1 MVSKQSFDVVQII
14 TVDLYGDENR
24 IDLLNFVFGVNLSDS
39 LFSFKIPQG
48 ADVLQLD
55 E

>member
-1 MVSKQSFDVVQII
+1 MVSKQTFNVVQII
-14 TVDLYGDENR
+14 SIDLYGDENR
-24 IDLLNFVFGVNLSDS
+24 IDLLNFAFGVNLDDS
-39 LFSFKIPQG
+39 LFSFSIPEG

>member
-1 MVSKQSFDVVQII
+1 MVSKQTYHVVQVI
-14 TVDLYGDENR
+14 TVDLYGDQNR
-24 IDLLNFVFGVNLSDS
+24 IDLLNFAFGVSLDDV
-39 LFSFKIPQG
+39 LFSFSIPEG